1 MDPAE
6 STIEGEQMAIKNKNN
21 NDLVLYFI
29 WVFGIVL
36 TYASLF
42 GILIFIAFGVAT
54 SLILSLLTICVL
66 VGVFLFLFSSLVAW
80 ISLPF
85 PKERVVSKYAQKKI
99 GD

>member
-1 MDPAE
+1 M
-6 STIEGEQMAIKNKNN
+6 TTKNRND

-36 TYASLF
+36 TFASLF
-42 GILIFIAFGVAT
+42 GILIVIAFGVAT
-54 SLILSLLTICVL
+54 SLILSLLAVCVL
-66 VGVFLFLFSSLVAW
+66 VGIFLFLFSSLAVWA
-80 ISLPF
+80 SLPF